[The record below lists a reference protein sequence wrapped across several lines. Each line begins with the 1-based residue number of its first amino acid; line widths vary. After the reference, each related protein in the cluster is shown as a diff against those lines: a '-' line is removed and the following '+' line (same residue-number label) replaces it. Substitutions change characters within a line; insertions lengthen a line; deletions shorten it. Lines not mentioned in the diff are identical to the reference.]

1 MQLLGHG
8 RWLPETQRW
17 LDSKGQPGMIV
28 LPPYGQARH
37 KAGIWEFCEGRIEPG
52 RSEEK
57 RLECQPMIFLAPQ
70 RGGRGSP
77 LTAPAG
83 LVRRRYEA
91 KV

>member
-1 MQLLGHG
+1 
-8 RWLPETQRW
+8 
-17 LDSKGQPGMIV
+17 MIV
-28 LPPYGQARH
+28 LPPAMGWPGIKPEFGKFV
-37 KAGIWEFCEGRIEPG
+37 KAGIEPG